1 MHKRQR
7 KPKGQPRIDNQG
19 TQATLGMKPNEI
31 KQNKTKNT
39 IANLKDEQHGSR

>member
-31 KQNKTKNT
+31 KQNKKTQLQT
-39 IANLKDEQHGSR
+39 